1 MSRKQSRI
9 TLRKALSEIHDIAHR
24 LLDFTDEAPDEMAE
38 IQAIAHNALTANDA
52 RNCDVGSV
60 KEQHDRFMSYCDEHN
75 CETCKLRD
83 SASCSLAWSQLP
95 FQ

>member
-1 MSRKQSRI
+1 MSRNNNQKI
-9 TLRKALSEIHDIAHR
+9 LRGALSKIYKIAHR

-38 IQAIAHNALTANDA
+38 IQAIARNALTANDA

-60 KEQHDRFMSYCDEHN
+60 KEQHDRFMAFCDEHN